1 MGKQFEAGLKQ
12 LNDDLLRMG
21 STVEESIA
29 TAMKAFI
36 ERKPD
41 LAEKII
47 AEDETIDHLENHIED
62 LCLKLLALH
71 QPAATD
77 LRFIIMAIKINSDL
91 ERIADLAVN
100 IADRTVEQAGQPH
113 LKPLIDIPRMA
124 TLAEKMVHDAL
135 DAFLRRDPQLAQ
147 DVCARDDEVDN
158 LNDQVFRELLTYMM
172 ADPTCI
178 PRAVALLLVARYL
191 ERIAD
196 HATNIGEEVVYMVQ
210 GKSIKHLHPPA

>member
-1 MGKQFEAGLKQ
+1 
-12 LNDDLLRMG
+12 
-21 STVEESIA
+21 
-29 TAMKAFI
+29 
-36 ERKPD
+36 
-41 LAEKII
+41 
-47 AEDETIDHLENHIED
+47 
-62 LCLKLLALH
+62 
-71 QPAATD
+71 
-77 LRFIIMAIKINSDL
+77 RFIIMAIKINSDL

>member
-100 IADRTVEQAGQPH
+100 IADRTVE
-113 LKPLIDIPRMA
+113 
-124 TLAEKMVHDAL
+124 
-135 DAFLRRDPQLAQ
+135 
-147 DVCARDDEVDN
+147 
-158 LNDQVFRELLTYMM
+158 
-172 ADPTCI
+172 
-178 PRAVALLLVARYL
+178 
-191 ERIAD
+191 
-196 HATNIGEEVVYMVQ
+196 
-210 GKSIKHLHPPA
+210 